1 MKDAVTIREEVYDG
15 NLDTLLDEGHR
26 PQTHVSEER
35 LSAFVDVYDKFLSRP
50 NLPNRMRFQEAMGV
64 SDFPY
69 LFADTIDRQLLAE
82 YEAVVPNWRAFC
94 SVNTARDFRDFK
106 YYDVMGGRGQLDPV
120 EEFAQYPE
128 RAKTDKAPLTAHVSK
143 YGARVGLSWEAI
155 INDDLG
161 ALRRLPGDLALAARR
176 TEAKLVTG
184 LYVAA
189 AGPDGTLYSVGNKNI
204 ITSNPALSGA
214 ALGTALAQLGSM
226 VDQDGEPIIH
236 DMVTL
241 VVPPALKTV
250 AFNIKNTMQFVDTE
264 AGATANQSAW
274 VQNWVAPMFNIVV
287 DPYIQIVCTDAA
299 KKIASWFLFASASS
313 PRPAIEVR
321 FLAGEEQPAI
331 FTKTPNQ
338 SRVGGGLDNVSFEN
352 DTQEMKVR
360 HVIGGLQVEPKAT
373 MASNGSGS

>member
-1 MKDAVTIREEVYDG
+1 MKSAVSIREEVYDG
-15 NLDTLLDEGHR
+15 NLSTLLDEGHR
-26 PQTHVSEER
+26 RPTGVSEER
-35 LSAFVDVYDKFLSRP
+35 LAAFVDVYDKFLTRP

-69 LFADTIDRQLLAE
+69 LFADTIDRQLLAQ
-82 YEAVVPNWRAFC
+82 YESIVPDWQKFC
-94 SVNTARDFRDFK
+94 AVNTARDFRDFK
-106 YYDVMGGRGQLDPV
+106 YYDVIGGRGQLDPV

-128 RAKTDKAPLTAHVSK
+128 RAKTDVAPLTGRVAK

-176 TEAKLVTG
+176 TEAKLVTS
-184 LYVAA
+184 LYVAST
-189 AGPDGTLYSVGNKNI
+189 GPHATLYSAGNKNI

-214 ALGTALAQLGSM
+214 AFGTALGQLAAM
-226 VDQDGEPIIH
+226 VDADGEPIMY

-241 VVPPALKTV
+241 VVPPGLK
-250 AFNIKNTMQFVDTE
+250 AAAYNIKNTMQFVNTE

-274 VQNWVAPMFNIVV
+274 VKNWVAPMFDIVV
-287 DPYIQIVCTDAA
+287 DNYIPIVCTDAA
-299 KKIASWFLFASASS
+299 KKLASWFLFASASS

-321 FLAGEEQPAI
+321 HLAGEEQPAI
-331 FTKTPNQ
+331 FMKTPNQ

-373 MASNGSGS
+373 MASSGAGS